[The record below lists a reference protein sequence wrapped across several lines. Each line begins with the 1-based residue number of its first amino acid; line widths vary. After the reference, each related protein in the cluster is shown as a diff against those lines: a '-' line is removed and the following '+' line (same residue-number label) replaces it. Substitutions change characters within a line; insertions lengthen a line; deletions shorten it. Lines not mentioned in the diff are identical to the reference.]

1 MSLMSPDNTSD
12 GWLKKK
18 WKIMDGKRC
27 LIKGGSGATQ
37 QEPHNEVLAS
47 SIMKRLDIPHVE
59 YSLLIEDDYPYSVC
73 EDFITPDTD
82 LISAWHLMQTVKK
95 PNHVSVYQHYLDC
108 CKAFGIPG
116 INRDFALKNKS
127 PCSACEFQAKQGI
140 SILGI
145 KLLFFSV

>member
-1 MSLMSPDNTSD
+1 MEHAFSDDVGNILFGKGSSNDNMSLMSPDNTSD

-73 EDFITPDTD
+73 EDFITPGCT
-82 LISAWHLMQTVKK
+82 S
-95 PNHVSVYQHYLDC
+95 
-108 CKAFGIPG
+108 F
-116 INRDFALKNKS
+116 
-127 PCSACEFQAKQGI
+127 
-140 SILGI
+140 
-145 KLLFFSV
+145 

>member
-1 MSLMSPDNTSD
+1 
-12 GWLKKK
+12 
-18 WKIMDGKRC
+18 MDGKRC

-82 LISAWHLMQTVKK
+82 LISAWHLMQTVKSQIMYLFISTILTVVRHLEFRESK
-95 PNHVSVYQHYLDC
+95 NHLTV
-108 CKAFGIPG
+108 
-116 INRDFALKNKS
+116 
-127 PCSACEFQAKQGI
+127 
-140 SILGI
+140 
-145 KLLFFSV
+145 

>member
-1 MSLMSPDNTSD
+1 MEHAFSDDVGNILFGKGSSNDNMSLMSPDNTSD

-116 INRDFALKNKS
+116 IK
-127 PCSACEFQAKQGI
+127 E
-140 SILGI
+140 
-145 KLLFFSV
+145 